1 MVSHGIFH
9 QASCVYTLQQ
19 NRVDEHKN
27 RHLLK
32 QLTLLIHGEVPQC
45 FCDDTILTIC
55 YLISH
60 TPSSVLDNKILHS
73 ILFSH
78 EPLHSLFLKSF
89 WFVCFVHSFSPS
101 LDKLSH

>member
-32 QLTLLIHGEVPQC
+32 QLTLLIHGEVYP
-45 FCDDTILTIC
+45 
-55 YLISH
+55 H
-60 TPSSVLDNKILHS
+60 
-73 ILFSH
+73 
-78 EPLHSLFLKSF
+78 F
-89 WFVCFVHSFSPS
+89 W
-101 LDKLSH
+101 